1 MTTWM
6 PWKIARKEWKVIS
19 RKKSIIFYTVA
30 LLLLMAVLFSLVIR
44 NQVASGIPSAQQLQ
58 LGAESII
65 YLCVVLAAVL
75 PSTIAAY
82 SIVGEKIEKTLE
94 PLLATP
100 TTDGEILLGKS
111 IAAFLPPMLS
121 TCAGASIFMAA
132 VDYILY
138 NAGLGYYYFPN
149 WNVGVMLLILAP
161 LGAVFSVEV
170 GVIASSR
177 VSDVRGA
184 NQIAGLMFIPF
195 LAVFVAGVEGI
206 ITLSIDTLLVFSV
219 GVLIVDAAL
228 YFVSTGTFR
237 REEIL
242 TKWK

>member
-6 PWKIARKEWKVIS
+6 PWKIARKELKVIR
-19 RKKSIIFYTVA
+19 RKKSIMFYTI
-30 LLLLMAVLFSLVIR
+30 LLPILMSILFSIFIQ
-44 NQVASGIPSAQQLQ
+44 NQLASGIPLPQQLN
-58 LGAESII
+58 LGLESLL
-65 YLCVVLAAVL
+65 YFFVVLAAVL
-75 PSTIAAY
+75 PSTIAGY

-111 IAAFLPPMLS
+111 IAAFIPPVLS
-121 TCAGASIFMAA
+121 GWVGASIFMAA
-132 VDYILY
+132 ADYLLY
-138 NAGLGYYYFPN
+138 NGGLGYYYFPN
-149 WNVGVMLLILAP
+149 WNAGVMLFLLAP
-161 LGAVFSVEV
+161 LAAVFSIEV

-177 VSDVRGA
+177 VNDVRGA

-195 LAVFVAGVEGI
+195 MAVFVAAVDGY
-206 ITLSIDTLLVFSV
+206 ITLSIVTLLIFSV
-219 GVLIVDAAL
+219 VVLIVDLAL

>member
-6 PWKIARKEWKVIS
+6 PWKIARKEFKVIS
-19 RKKSIIFYTVA
+19 RKRSIIAYTVG
-30 LLLLMAVLFSLVIR
+30 LPILVSIVFSIVIK
-44 NQVASGIPSAQQLQ
+44 NQIASGIPNTIS
-58 LGAESII
+58 LGSESII
-65 YLCVVLAAVL
+65 YLFVILATVL

-82 SIVGEKIEKTLE
+82 SIVGEKVEKTLE

-111 IAAFLPPMLS
+111 IAAFIPPILS
-121 TCAGASIFMAA
+121 TWIGASIFMALA
-132 VDYILY
+132 DYILY
-138 NAGLGYYYFPN
+138 NGGLGYYYFPN
-149 WNVGVMLLILAP
+149 WNAGVMLLLLAP
-161 LGAVFSVEV
+161 ISAILSIEV
-170 GVIASSR
+170 AVIASSR

-195 LAVFVAGVEGI
+195 VAIFFAGTEGLF
-206 ITLSIDTLLVFSV
+206 TFSV
-219 GVLIVDAAL
+219 NNLLILSGIVLIVDVVL
-228 YFVSTGTFR
+228 FFLSKSTFK

>member
-6 PWKIARKEWKVIS
+6 PWKIARKELKVIS
-19 RKKSIIFYTVA
+19 RKKSIIFYTVGLP
-30 LLLLMAVLFSLVIR
+30 LLVAISFSIVIQGQIA
-44 NQVASGIPSAQQLQ
+44 NGIPDSLS
-58 LGAESII
+58 LGAQSII
-65 YLCVVLAAVL
+65 YIFVVLATVL

-82 SIVGEKIEKTLE
+82 SIVGEKVEKTLE

-111 IAAFLPPMLS
+111 IAAFLPPILS
-121 TCAGASIFMAA
+121 AWMGASIFMATA
-132 VDYILY
+132 DYLLK

-149 WNVGVMLLILAP
+149 WNAVVMLFLLAP
-161 LGAVFSVEV
+161 LAGILSIEVAVM
-170 GVIASSR
+170 ASSR

-184 NQIAGLMFIPF
+184 NQIAGLIFIPF
-195 LAVFVAGVEGI
+195 VVVFFAGAEGI
-206 ITLSIDTLLVFSV
+206 FAFNIVNLLIFS
-219 GVLIVDAAL
+219 GVVAIVDVILFFLSKA
-228 YFVSTGTFR
+228 TFK

>member
-1 MTTWM
+1 MTAWL
-6 PWKIARKEWKVIS
+6 PWKIARKELKVIS
-19 RKKSIIFYTVA
+19 RKRSILFYTVGLP
-30 LLLLMAVLFSLVIR
+30 LLVAVAFSFEVKNLT
-44 NQVASGIPSAQQLQ
+44 ASGIPGSIS

-65 YLCVVLAAVL
+65 YLFVILATVL

-100 TTDGEILLGKS
+100 TTDGEILLGKG
-111 IAAFLPPMLS
+111 IAAFIPPIAS
-121 TCAGASIFMAA
+121 VWVAASIFMAA
-132 VDYILY
+132 SDYILR

-149 WNVGVMLLILAP
+149 WNAGVMLLLLAP
-161 LGAVFSVEV
+161 IAAVLSIEV
-170 GVIASSR
+170 AVIASSR

-195 LAVFVAGVEGI
+195 VVIFFLATQGI
-206 ITLSIDTLLVFSV
+206 FSFTITNLLIFSAT
-219 GVLIVDAAL
+219 VLIIDVAL
-228 YFVSTGTFR
+228 YFLSRTTFS

>member
-6 PWKIARKEWKVIS
+6 PWKIARKELKVIS
-19 RKKSIIFYTVA
+19 RKRSIIIYTIGLPIFSVVFTF
-30 LLLLMAVLFSLVIR
+30 LLRSQLT
-44 NQVASGIPSAQQLQ
+44 NGIPTTLP

-65 YLCVVLAAVL
+65 YIFVVLATVL

-82 SIVGEKIEKTLE
+82 SIVGEKVEKTLE

-111 IAAFLPPMLS
+111 IAAFIPPILS
-121 TCAGASIFMAA
+121 TWIGATIFMSAI
-132 VDYILY
+132 DYILL

-149 WNVGVMLLILAP
+149 WNAAVMLLLLAP
-161 LGAVFSVEV
+161 LAAVLSIEV
-170 GVIASSR
+170 AVIASSR

-195 LAVFVAGVEGI
+195 VAVFFAGAEG
-206 ITLSIDTLLVFSV
+206 LFAFNVSNLLIFSGV
-219 GVLIVDAAL
+219 VLIVDVIL
-228 YFVSTGTFR
+228 YFLTKSTFK